1 MRSIVRA
8 VLLFVFAL
16 LRPEIASALEKVD
29 PYICP
34 TKAQGSGLDCFL
46 EAVPQTYT
54 MCRQIKSIEIIEF
67 GMTGAQE
74 GVQGA
79 KTEYC
84 IDKHKFSIARPFQ
97 AALREAA
104 RSKEKAQSL
113 HQLFAAWLESLANL
127 VPGPNETYEG
137 YKERVMRPYRDFD
150 ERSNAIR
157 ALAEVPAKPVRAPAA
172 KRKKIAP

>member
-1 MRSIVRA
+1 MRSLIGV
-8 VLLFVFAL
+8 VLLLLFAI
-16 LRPEIASALEKVD
+16 LRPEIASALDKVD

-54 MCRQIKSIEIIEF
+54 MCRHIKSIEIIEF

-74 GVQGA
+74 GVHGA
-79 KTEYC
+79 KTESC

-104 RSKEKAQSL
+104 RSKEELQGL
-113 HQLFAAWLESLANL
+113 HQLFAAWLESLGNL
-127 VPGPNETYEG
+127 VPGPSETYQG
-137 YKERVMRPYRDFD
+137 YRERVMLPYRDFE
-150 ERSNAIR
+150 ERSHAIR
-157 ALAEVPAKPVRAPAA
+157 ALAEGTAKPAAAAAA
-172 KRKKIAP
+172 KRKKSGP